1 MTTDILLLT
10 VAGIVAILA
19 GGMVVLV
26 APGRFVS
33 LIVGCALALLGIL
46 QLGYARAT
54 LGAAWGDDALWLRY
68 ALALALPATGLWV
81 LAAAALGRSR
91 LEGLARWWRLYLL
104 LQGAA
109 SVAVVAWLLA
119 PLGAVTPHARGVL
132 PLDVPSRAALFLALS
147 NVVAYSVRFEVVYVS
162 FPRRHRRAFRPAVA
176 GILIGAIFSA
186 MAIASSLLSGH
197 VELSDLAFG
206 AGPVILVA
214 LLVPISFV
222 RGRVGEARIPAS
234 HHPVAATT
242 SFLLGAAFVGGT
254 AVLFWMTHVLGVPLN
269 RGLWLLAVG
278 GLILGAGAVVVSNRA
293 RRRVERAFEPLWQ
306 DWRREERR
314 AAARAA
320 SRLDACGTF
329 DDFVRELPA
338 NASALALVDPIALF
352 VADAKGA
359 PYRCMAATRPMP
371 AELLVGANDPLA
383 SELRVA
389 RRPIRLQGRVDDL
402 EYVSIYVEN
411 RRAIVACDARFA
423 VPLSGEEGMIGFML
437 CGPRADGRKGLRR
450 SARLLHFAARRYAA
464 SLERMRGTPRARAS
478 KSLGSL

>member
-1 MTTDILLLT
+1 VTSDILLLT

-33 LIVGCALALLGIL
+33 LIVGCALALLGVL

-54 LGAAWGDDALWLRY
+54 LGAAWGDEALWYRY
-68 ALALALPATGLWV
+68 ALALSLPATGLWV
-81 LAAAALGRSR
+81 LGAAALGRSR
-91 LEGLARWWRLYLL
+91 FEGLASWWRLYLV

-119 PLGAVTPHARGVL
+119 PSGAAAPHARGIL
-132 PLDVPSRAALFLALS
+132 ALDVPSRLALFLSLS
-147 NVVAYSVRFEVVYVS
+147 NLVAYSVRFEVVYVS
-162 FPRRHRRAFRPAVA
+162 LSRRNRRAFRPAIA
-176 GILIGAIFSA
+176 GILIGAVFTA
-186 MAIASSLLSGH
+186 MANASGLLTGQI
-197 VELSDLAFG
+197 ELSDLAFG
-206 AGPVILVA
+206 AGPVLLVA

-222 RGRVGEARIPAS
+222 RGRVGEARIPTS

-269 RGLWLLAVG
+269 RGLWLMAVG

-293 RRRVERAFEPLWQ
+293 RRRVERAFEPLWH

-320 SRLDACGTF
+320 SRLDACLTF
-329 DDFVRELPA
+329 EELVRELPA
-338 NASALALVDPIALF
+338 NASALAVVEPIALF
-352 VADAKGA
+352 VADAKGS
-359 PYRCMAATRPMP
+359 PYRCVGATRPMP
-371 AELLVGANDPLA
+371 PELIVLSNDPLA

-389 RRPIRLQGRVDDL
+389 RRPIRLHGRVDDL

-411 RRAIVACDARFA
+411 RSAIIACDARFA
-423 VPLSGEEGMIGFML
+423 VPLCGEEGMMGFML

-450 SARLLHFAARRYAA
+450 SARLLHFAARRYAG
-464 SLERMRGTPRARAS
+464 SLERTRRAPRTRIPQS
-478 KSLGSL
+478 RQIV